1 MTFREDL
8 AELRA
13 RIGLAESDRDAWRA
27 AGRQEKYLE
36 ACSLV
41 AALELRLE
49 RLRGQGVRRLAQRD
63 AVAATPLE
71 ASIAFDGRHYHYE
84 GYRYDRRDDAL
95 AYATLQRSRPE
106 HRPAPAAQP
115 RTLEP
120 PDARELETM
129 ASLAITFREGMYH
142 LGPYRYDRLA
152 DAVSYAR
159 LQLKSGS
166 PT

>member
-1 MTFREDL
+1 MSFREDL
-8 AELRA
+8 VELRA
-13 RIGLAESDRDAWRA
+13 RIVMAGSERDAWRA
-27 AGRQEKYLE
+27 AGNQEKYLE

-49 RLRGQGVRRLAQRD
+49 RMHAQGLRRLAQRD
-63 AVAATPLE
+63 AIPAAPLE
-71 ASIAFDGRHYHYE
+71 PSIAFDGRHYHYD
-84 GYRYDRRDDAL
+84 GYRYDHLDDAL
-95 AYATLQRSRPE
+95 AYAKLQRSRPGE
-106 HRPAPAAQP
+106 RPAPAAPP
-115 RTLEP
+115 RALEP
-120 PDARELETM
+120 PDARDLQTM

-159 LQLKSGS
+159 LHLTR